1 VFCCFDISRFTGI
14 FYWTVIRIALP
25 SQRGTAASIQDLS
38 SPRVEGDF
46 VMKKLPAIG
55 LAAGLAASL
64 AVGFASTSLAQ
75 SRAAAPQ
82 VMGSSFG
89 FQLDPAH
96 ANATLSIS
104 GPNNFHASSYSKSGS
119 PGIDLS
125 QFGALADGIYNY
137 QLTAAGPGMVA
148 ASTSLDDG
156 RAKPATA
163 QSVGVA
169 WSGTFQVKGGTII
182 KAADT
187 PKSERRDR

>member
-1 VFCCFDISRFTGI
+1 
-14 FYWTVIRIALP
+14 
-25 SQRGTAASIQDLS
+25 
-38 SPRVEGDF
+38 
-46 VMKKLPAIG
+46 MKKLATIG
-55 LAAGLAASL
+55 LAAGLSAGIAAFL
-64 AVGFASTSLAQ
+64 ADGLANTSLAQ

-89 FQLDPAH
+89 FQLDPAY

-104 GPNNFHASSYSKSGS
+104 GPNNFHASSFSKGGS

-137 QLTAAGPGMVA
+137 QLTAGGPGIVA
-148 ASTSLDDG
+148 SSTSLDNG
-156 RAKPATA
+156 RANPAAT

-182 KAADT
+182 KSADN